1 MGQHQDTVMGVPTLS
16 IDSHVMHEPG
26 GYSDH
31 NVGDISERMHN
42 NPCSTSD
49 VDIAKLQEDCLDAIA
64 LQLLLKLKRHLKIVY
79 SLTDARCQAFSLK
92 ELPKSGETLSKQ
104 NVPFNIGNNNINLP
118 SCLQDAVC
126 VYQDFKTVL
135 REDTMDFG
143 VYTASVQKKRPTPR
157 SSTRVRR
164 IAAANVTRV
173 RGGGGGDNDD
183 TDDED
188 WTGGPRVLDF
198 SAPASNGGRV
208 TRQRVQV

>member
-1 MGQHQDTVMGVPTLS
+1 MDQHQDTVGVPTLS

-31 NVGDISERMHN
+31 NVGAISERMHN
-42 NPCSTSD
+42 NPCSMSD

-92 ELPKSGETLSKQ
+92 EPPKSGETLSKQ
-104 NVPFNIGNNNINLP
+104 NVPFNIGNNKISLP
-118 SCLQDAVC
+118 SCLQDVAC

-135 REDTMDFG
+135 REDAMDFS

-157 SSTRVRR
+157 SSMRVRKTA
-164 IAAANVTRV
+164 ITRV
-173 RGGGGGDNDD
+173 RGGGGGDDDD

-198 SAPASNGGRV
+198 SAPASNGGCV